1 MDELTQPGPF
11 LALSSGDAD
20 ANNYLIAGGE
30 GRLIDFEAAGYRHA
44 VEDAVCLHVP
54 GPHWLT
60 VNDPIADGV
69 EAEYRAALSGSVP
82 EAMDDARFGAAMAAA
97 CLVFAII
104 RVHRFPKL
112 DARGA
117 GVPGRLQVV
126 STLEAAARAAAAHRS
141 LPHLRGW
148 VLEAATALRRAWPD
162 ADVDLGTYAPTRR
175 AGRTSCSLGQPTSP
189 AASDSAMTG
198 LP

>member
-1 MDELTQPGPF
+1 M
-11 LALSSGDAD
+11 AS
-20 ANNYLIAGGE
+20 
-30 GRLIDFEAAGYRHA
+30 
-44 VEDAVCLHVP
+44 
-54 GPHWLT
+54 
-60 VNDPIADGV
+60 

-148 VLEAATALRRAWPD
+148 VLEAATALRRAP
-162 ADVDLGTYAPTRR
+162 
-175 AGRTSCSLGQPTSP
+175 GRTLTGSRHLRPPHAALAGPAH
-189 AASDSAMTG
+189 AASGNPHLRQRVTA
-198 LP
+198 P

>member
-11 LALSSGDAD
+11 LALSSGDAG
-20 ANNYLIAGGE
+20 AGGRGEPGSRRRGRKPKVGERTRGDRE
-30 GRLIDFEAAGYRHA
+30 GIEAAGYRHA

-126 STLEAAARAAAAHRS
+126 STLEAAARAA
-141 LPHLRGW
+141 GCW
-148 VLEAATALRRAWPD
+148 RRQ
-162 ADVDLGTYAPTRR
+162 RR
-175 AGRTSCSLGQPTSP
+175 FAGPGRTLTWI
-189 AASDSAMTG
+189 
-198 LP
+198 